1 MQELA
6 REPLAGSGTDR
17 RATVRSVSDQ
27 NIAEQVTDELRAA
40 IHSGELAPGERL
52 VERKLADRLGVSH
65 IPVREALTRLAEERL
80 ITREPRRGARVAQLS
95 AQDLEEISSLRIVL
109 EQFMAIR
116 VQERWNEESAA
127 RLGAIIQAMSDAAP
141 GDIAEVLRQDRL
153 FHETLADLAEHRFL
167 DELSGQL
174 RGRITGFIQAA
185 NSALDP
191 TEQEEHVRSHQQI
204 VDAIASGDPE
214 QARAVIAEHVT
225 RAVRRITPSVPAE

>member
-1 MQELA
+1 M
-6 REPLAGSGTDR
+6 
-17 RATVRSVSDQ
+17 RSVSDQ

>member
-1 MQELA
+1 M
-6 REPLAGSGTDR
+6 
-17 RATVRSVSDQ
+17 RSVSDQ
-27 NIAEQVTDELRAA
+27 NVAEQVTDELRSA

-167 DELSGQL
+167 DEVSGQL
-174 RGRITGFIQAA
+174 RGRITGFLHAA
-185 NSALDP
+185 NAALAP
-191 TEQEEHVRSHQQI
+191 AEQEEHVRSHQQI

-214 QARAVIAEHVT
+214 RAQAVIAEHVT
-225 RAVRRITPSVPAE
+225 RAVERITPTAE

>member
-1 MQELA
+1 MQELD
-6 REPLAGSGTDR
+6 REPPAAPGTDR

-27 NIAEQVTDELRAA
+27 NIAEQVTDELRSA

-80 ITREPRRGARVAQLS
+80 VTREPRRGARVAQLS

-116 VQERWNEESAA
+116 VQERWDEESAA

-141 GDIAEVLRQDRL
+141 GDIDEVLRQDRL

-174 RGRITGFIQAA
+174 RGRITGFLHAA
-185 NSALDP
+185 NAALDP
-191 TEQEEHVRSHQQI
+191 AEQEEHVRSHQQI

-214 QARAVIAEHVT
+214 RAQAVIAEHVT
-225 RAVRRITPSVPAE
+225 RAVRRITPSTATD

>member
-1 MQELA
+1 M
-6 REPLAGSGTDR
+6 
-17 RATVRSVSDQ
+17 RSVSDQ

-127 RLGAIIQAMSDAAP
+127 RLGAIIQDMSDAAP

>member
-1 MQELA
+1 M
-6 REPLAGSGTDR
+6 
-17 RATVRSVSDQ
+17 RSVSDQ
-27 NIAEQVTDELRAA
+27 NIAEQVADELRAA

-95 AQDLEEISSLRIVL
+95 AQDLQEISSLRIVL

-127 RLGAIIQAMSDAAP
+127 RLGAIIEAMADAAP
-141 GDIAEVLRQDRL
+141 GDIDEVLRQDRL

-174 RGRITGFIQAA
+174 RGRITGFLHAA
-185 NSALDP
+185 NAALDP
-191 TEQEEHVRSHQQI
+191 AEQEEHVRSHQQI

-214 QARAVIAEHVT
+214 RAQSVIAAHVT
-225 RAVRRITPSVPAE
+225 RAVERITPTAEPSAS

>member
-1 MQELA
+1 M
-6 REPLAGSGTDR
+6 
-17 RATVRSVSDQ
+17 RSVSDQ
-27 NIAEQVTDELRAA
+27 NIAEQVADELRAA

-80 ITREPRRGARVAQLS
+80 ITREPRRGARVAELT

-116 VQERWNEESAA
+116 VQERWNEESAV

-167 DELSGQL
+167 DELSAQL

-191 TEQEEHVRSHQQI
+191 AEQEEHVRSHQQI
-204 VDAIASGDPE
+204 VDAIASGDPD

-225 RAVRRITPSVPAE
+225 RAVQRITPSSAGA